1 MSPHNPCSWATIP
14 GDAVVMRLS
23 ETPAASAALQR
34 QLAALAAN
42 SSTFRRTFFD
52 RTRNELDSIFRA
64 DATGLVPA
72 GPDAEAWLGADA
84 LKALRAVT
92 SAAAA
97 NVSQPFHPRWCAS
110 SAAEFSKCQA
120 DLVPL
125 LNSLNAPNDSGDA
138 LRWACVEGRSADDC
152 AALIAG
158 GDAEVTG
165 LDALAAVRGAHEH
178 GLVPLAAEG
187 GSPSTTAVAIVR
199 ATACE
204 GRHPLSPGR
213 LRGLASCHAD
223 YGSAA
228 GWTMPLGRLAAS
240 SELPV
245 AAREP
250 GVPDDVESAAAFF
263 GTVCAPGGPP
273 ALCTGCGGDCRS
285 APAGRFSDDDGAMDC
300 LMNRGGEV
308 AFVSSSAPTNYARG
322 GRLAQQWATLAAADL
337 RFGTL
342 PERVVMTRATLGK
355 SNTALLRANLKQ
367 LSRYLG
373 IDQHGFGPAANPS
386 SLLFSRRSQSAEF
399 FLTLFL
405 RHGGNPSTTS
415 LEPVHGTTDAYLLD
429 AIRAY
434 YDFAVFAPVS
444 VNTTDSGG
452 LIVPASTR
460 HHSFWPL
467 TVLLIGLALAGGGFT
482 AYAGY
487 FYLQRLQRHG
497 VHKQAYAFTRDFTMD
512 DD

>member
-1 MSPHNPCSWATIP
+1 
-14 GDAVVMRLS
+14 MRLS
-23 ETPAASAALQR
+23 ERPAASAALQR

-42 SSTFRRTFFD
+42 SSTFRQTFFD

-64 DATGLVPA
+64 DATGLAPA

-84 LKALRAVT
+84 LKALRAVAA
-92 SAAAA
+92 AAAA
-97 NVSQPFHPRWCAS
+97 NASQPFHPRWCAS
-110 SAAEFSKCQA
+110 GTAEFSKCQA
-120 DLVPL
+120 ELVPL
-125 LNSLNAPNDSGDA
+125 LNSLNAPKEAGDS
-138 LRWACVEGRSADDC
+138 LRWACVDGRSADDC

-158 GDAEVTG
+158 GDAEVTS

-187 GSPSTTAVAIVR
+187 GSPSTTAVAVVR
-199 ATACE
+199 AAACE

-228 GWTMPLGRLAAS
+228 GWTMPLGRMAAS
-240 SELPV
+240 GELPV
-245 AAREP
+245 SARDP
-250 GVPDDVESAAAFF
+250 SVPDDVESAAAFF

-273 ALCTGCGGDCRS
+273 NLCTGCGGDCRA

-308 AFVSSSAPTNYARG
+308 AFVSSSAPTDYARG
-322 GRLAQQWATLAAADL
+322 GRLAQPWATLAAADL

-342 PERVVMTRATLGK
+342 PERVIMTRASLGK
-355 SNTALLRANLKQ
+355 SNTALLRAKLKQ

-373 IDQHGFGPAANPS
+373 IDRHGFGPAANPN
-386 SLLFSRRSQSAEF
+386 SLLFSK
-399 FLTLFL
+399 
-405 RHGGNPSTTS
+405 STTS
-415 LEPVHGTTDAYLLD
+415 LEPVHGTTDAYLVD
-429 AIRAY
+429 AVRAY

-460 HHSFWPL
+460 HHSLWPL
-467 TVLLIGLALAGGGFT
+467 TVLLIGLVITGGGF
-482 AYAGY
+482 AVYAGY

-497 VHKQAYAFTRDFTMD
+497 VQKQAYAFTRDFTMD